1 LTVEGEVAEEIVV
14 TITCD
19 LDIVT
24 ARQKARSMA
33 AEIGFQ
39 TIDLTL
45 IATAVSELARN
56 IVHYARNGQIV
67 LRAINNRNGKR
78 GLMVVARDEGP
89 GIPNISRALQDGYST
104 SGSLGLGLP
113 GARRLMDEF
122 EIVSDTSSGTTITA
136 RKWLGSL

>member
-1 LTVEGEVAEEIVV
+1 MAEEIVV
-14 TITCD
+14 PINCD

-24 ARQKARSMA
+24 ARQKARAMA

-56 IVHYARNGQIV
+56 IVHYARSGQIE
-67 LRAINNRNGKR
+67 LRDINNRNGKR
-78 GLMVVARDEGP
+78 GLMIVARDEGP

-122 EIVSDTSSGTTITA
+122 EIVSDASSGTTITA